1 MICPSL
7 ALDELIKNLKVHK
20 VILEK
25 DYEIYKGKKERVKS
39 IALKDKK
46 ESSDD
51 ETLTF
56 RSDDEEY
63 AMAIRNF
70 KMFFRRKV
78 RFVRQSRV
86 EKKSFQ
92 QRDDN
97 KSKSDRKFF
106 RCDNPNYLIGECP
119 KPPRNR
125 EQKAF
130 VGGSWID
137 SKNEADK
144 TNEETC
150 LWLNRQ
156 MRTNIVLL
164 AGITF
169 VLSALTITLSLPV
182 GTAYLPAGTFTL
194 PIDLSLKTPENGT
207 AIILKPTP
215 KATFICVESATRQSA
230 SNRGLQQDYHSYM
243 NGFDEPLP
251 SSHSLFGLGH
261 SIGYPE

>member
-1 MICPSL
+1 MLHHLHLLGFTRFNTIITSFKALDEGFYSKKYVRKFFRALHPKWRANVKAIEESKDLPSL

-156 MRTNIVLL
+156 MR
-164 AGITF
+164 
-169 VLSALTITLSLPV
+169 
-182 GTAYLPAGTFTL
+182 
-194 PIDLSLKTPENGT
+194 
-207 AIILKPTP
+207 
-215 KATFICVESATRQSA
+215 
-230 SNRGLQQDYHSYM
+230 
-243 NGFDEPLP
+243 
-251 SSHSLFGLGH
+251 
-261 SIGYPE
+261 